1 MAANMTGMRAEGTTV
16 AGAAAKRGGAHGR
29 GIGVLGLVTA
39 IAIALLIAGVAA
51 HDRRASHPAAPA
63 IPHAATSQ
71 QARFLENN
79 TTNLPNAV
87 TADSRPIVT
96 SVQQKYLDVN
106 TSWLPGAV
114 AAELAPSVMSSSRR
128 RFLEV
133 NTVMLPEGPSYPY
146 AEDLTPLPG
155 RRR

>member
-1 MAANMTGMRAEGTTV
+1 MAENGAGMRVEGTMV
-16 AGAAAKRGGAHGR
+16 IGAETTRNKTNMPQTGR
-29 GIGVLGLVTA
+29 YGLVA
-39 IAIALLIAGVAA
+39 ALLVALLIAGVAA

-63 IPHAATSQ
+63 ITRAVTSE

-87 TADSRPIVT
+87 TADSRPVVT
-96 SVQQKYLDVN
+96 SEQQKFLDVN
-106 TSWLPGAV
+106 GAWLPAV
-114 AAELAPSVMSSSRR
+114 AADVAPLAMTSSQR

-133 NTVMLPEGPSYPY
+133 NTVMMPETPSYPY

-155 RRR
+155 HRR